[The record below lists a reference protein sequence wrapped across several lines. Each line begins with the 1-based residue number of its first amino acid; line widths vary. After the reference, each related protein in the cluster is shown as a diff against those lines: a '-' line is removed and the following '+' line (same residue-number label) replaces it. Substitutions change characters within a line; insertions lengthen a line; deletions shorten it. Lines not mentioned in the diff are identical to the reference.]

1 MAFINEYIHEVATSF
16 GDKLDEKELTAIWKQ
31 ITVTKSSLRKNAH
44 VHIIDLLTVTES
56 AMCDYQDYKNH
67 DEKGDPFDLDRLN
80 KYATSEWKNGDVL
93 KIKDFYGYRN
103 QATYMW
109 DGQKVC
115 KLYTTVDDYGS
126 VPSNFLVGKGG
137 FHARYWSGKDKSD
150 KNAKE
155 YEEQPIDHNGM
166 VFAEFDTK
174 TCKKLNDAYDKLK
187 EGEYTFEK
195 FQYGGHEWT
204 MMLYEK
210 VDDEG
215 KSVTGIPFDN
225 KKNKGMFTNVDDNPA
240 LDVFFEMLYGGY
252 NKDEPYDSKKEAAKC
267 KEAMKKFDELVKDKD
282 YFLCNSINPE
292 WLKRSVMKDFVVNE
306 SVSESKIAKTIE
318 KVEKYLK
325 GQKVTADFGAIDDT
339 YTKVPTVR
347 LWIVEYDQ
355 DESNKK
361 LVAKVIEHVTK
372 LMSPLVV

>member
-1 MAFINEYIHEVATSF
+1 MAFIDEYIHEVVTSS
-16 GDKLDEKELTAIWKQ
+16 GGNKLDEKELTAIWKQ
-31 ITVTKSSLRKNAH
+31 IVTTRTPSLRKNAH
-44 VHIIDLLTVTES
+44 VHIIDLDNGQ
-56 AMCDYQDYKNH
+56 DYQDYKQH
-67 DEKGDPFDLDRLN
+67 DENGSPFDLDKLT

-126 VPSNFLVGKGG
+126 VSSNFLVGKGG

-155 YEEQPIDHNGM
+155 YDEQPIDHNGM

-174 TCKKLNDAYDKLK
+174 TCKKLNDAYNKLK

-204 MMLYEK
+204 MMLYK
-210 VDDEG
+210 NSDSDG
-215 KSVTGIPFDN
+215 KSVTGIPF
-225 KKNKGMFTNVDDNPA
+225 KKNQGIFTNVDDNPA

-252 NKDEPYDSKKEAAKC
+252 KDDEPYDSKKEKAQC

-282 YFLCNSINPE
+282 YFLCNSVDPE
-292 WLKRSVMKDFVVNE
+292 WLKKSVTKDFIFKSE
-306 SVSESKIAKTIE
+306 DISESIIKKMIE

-325 GQKVTADFGAIDDT
+325 SQKVTASIEELTWVG
-339 YTKVPTVR
+339 VPTLR

-355 DESNKK
+355 DKNNKK

-372 LMSPLVV
+372 LISTLV